1 MAKHNSLH
9 PSVGENTG
17 WARPWRRNYPSPKGS
32 LTHISTPR
40 LKIHQPDNPNGIAVL
55 VISGGGYAHIE
66 SGSEG
71 YPRRMAKI

>member
-1 MAKHNSLH
+1 MGPALEEKLSLH
-9 PSVGENTG
+9 PKALLPISVLLE
-17 WARPWRRNYPSPKGS
+17 
-32 LTHISTPR
+32 